1 MPSTVY
7 KGDLAEVTFGHETGI
22 VLSHGHFGGLAFSIA
37 TSEDVST
44 ITFSGAS
51 AGFFDS
57 LSQLKY
63 PKGMLA
69 GSRLR
74 VIGEG
79 NYNLDD
85 FGLGHIYTIVE
96 NSGTTIKVTPAM
108 KETGASASGDTLV
121 IESLATPTLDSGM
134 AYDDGAD
141 ASDETVLTD
150 QFVGLAA
157 TLSVPET
164 TVEVL
169 RSHVV
174 GVGRNVV
181 VQEPQKIVNS
191 GGSIETMMHS
201 ARWFY
206 YALGAE
212 AVIAPSALDSDHSG
226 VVDDGADV
234 KAIAAGD
241 TYVELGAAASGG
253 MPTVGEYIVV
263 VDNDEVLTPYEDEP
277 AARTKWGTTGNETQ
291 FHSSIRTE
299 MRRVIAT
306 DTTISTARR
315 IYVDDPFCF
324 DHAVKNGANGI
335 QAVNKLAFHDSSTNG
350 SPDFDTT
357 AATFGTITNRQK
369 RAMWTS
375 SQIPSFALEQSLR
388 THDVNSYGTGG
399 HSGTDTYT
407 GSQTNNAPGAA
418 NDSKQFTRVFRG
430 CKVKSFELKADAEA
444 AVMMKVDFDA
454 LNAYTD
460 TGRLED
466 VVLATATITVAD
478 GDATGGFT
486 AGQKIHI
493 ISSDG
498 TKRDYYISDN
508 NDGGP
513 ATGAAVTAGA
523 TLKSTG
529 SVTAGA
535 LTDSDTTGVAIGLN
549 FSADD
554 QNDILLD
561 LKAAIEHANGHN
573 GKITV
578 SAVPTSADGAQSIT
592 LTQTAAIPS
601 GNTIITEDISNTT
614 ATNFTGGQ
622 KKGDRFTAHRMF
634 ENVGN
639 GPSERKQAGI
649 APNTEKPFFYYNGT
663 ITAFGI
669 AIAQI
674 TNFSL
679 SGTNGIQT
687 LYTVRGNPQAESRN
701 AGGQSLEQVPFA
713 GSRNASLQVEGKV
726 EYEMNL
732 GIIVTDPL
740 LFHEFRTNRT
750 HGFSEPI
757 TLHLVKNGAGSN
769 REEVYV
775 VIDDYIISEAP
786 LQIPEDKG
794 PIKTD
799 LKILPKHVK
808 VIAYDT
814 LLHS

>member
-201 ARWFY
+201 ARWLY
-206 YALGAE
+206 YSLGSE
-212 AVIAPSALDSDHSG
+212 AVKTPSALHSDDSGSVDSG
-226 VVDDGADV
+226 ANT
-234 KAIAAGD
+234 KAISAGD
-241 TYVELGAAASGG
+241 SYIEFSGSVSGG
-253 MPTVGEYIVV
+253 MPSVGEYVFI
-263 VDNDEVLTPYEDEP
+263 DDATAVLTPFQAE
-277 AARTKWGTTGNETQ
+277 GTTAFPTGSETQ
-291 FHSSIRTE
+291 FHTVESNEI
-299 MRRVIAT
+299 RRVIAV
-306 DTTISTARR
+306 DTTVSGAHR
-315 IYVDDPFCF
+315 IHVDDPFCF
-324 DHAVKNGANGI
+324 DHASTGSAPVVK
-335 QAVNKLAFHDSSTNG
+335 KLAFDASSTNG
-350 SPDFDTT
+350 SPDFD
-357 AATFGTITNRQK
+357 ATSASFGNITNRQT
-369 RAMWTS
+369 RALFTGS
-375 SQIPSFALEQSLR
+375 RLPSFALEQSLR
-388 THDVNSYGTGG
+388 SRDIGSYGAE
-399 HSGTDTYT
+399 
-407 GSQTNNAPGAA
+407 QTSNAP
-418 NDSKQFTRVFRG
+418 NSTSDSKQFTRVFRG

-454 LNAYTD
+454 LSAYTD
-460 TGRLED
+460 TGRLETEA
-466 VVLATATITVAD
+466 ATGAITCAD
-478 GDATGGFT
+478 GDAAHGMAKNT
-486 AGQKIHI
+486 KINIVSTDGTSVDYI
-493 ISSDG
+493 ISA
-498 TKRDYYISDN
+498 T
-508 NDGGP
+508 NDSG
-513 ATGAAVTAGA
+513 AAHLSAITGASNVGGGTTATLTAGA
-523 TLKSTG
+523 DRAIAVGFDVSG
-529 SVTAGA
+529 G
-535 LTDSDTTGVAIGLN
+535 TT
-549 FSADD
+549 
-554 QNDILLD
+554 QNAFLVL
-561 LKAAIEHANGHN
+561 LKAAIEHANGHG
-573 GKITV
+573 GKIV
-578 SAVPTSADGAQSIT
+578 VGSVPVQANGNQSIT
-592 LTQTAAIPS
+592 LTQNTGGAS
-601 GNTIITEDISNTT
+601 GNTTIAESITNIT
-614 ATNFTGGQ
+614 ATSFTGGVD
-622 KKGDRFTAHRMF
+622 KSGDRYTAHRMF
-634 ENVGN
+634 ENTGN
-639 GPSERKQAGI
+639 SVINRKKSGI

-669 AIAQI
+669 ALAQI

-687 LYTVRGNPQAESRN
+687 LYTVRGNPLQETRNVSGEST
-701 AGGQSLEQVPFA
+701 EQVPFA

-757 TLHLVKNGAGSN
+757 TLHLVKNGAGAS
-769 REEVYV
+769 REEVRII
-775 VIDDYIISEAP
+775 IDDYILSEAP

-794 PIKTD
+794 PIKSD

-808 VIAYDT
+808 VVSHDT
-814 LLHS
+814 LLHF

>member
-37 TSEDVST
+37 TSGDVST

-57 LSQLKY
+57 SSQLKY

-74 VIGEG
+74 VIGGG
-79 NYNLDD
+79 NYDLDD

-108 KETGASASGDTLV
+108 KETGSSTTGDTLV
-121 IESLATPTLDSGM
+121 IESLSTPTLDQGM
-134 AYDDGAD
+134 AYNA
-141 ASDETVLTD
+141 AAEVSDETVLTD

-191 GGSIETMMHS
+191 GGSLETMMHS

-212 AVIAPSALDSDHSG
+212 AVVSPSALDSDDSG

-241 TYVELGAAASGG
+241 TYVELGAAVSGG
-253 MPTVGEYIVV
+253 LPDVGEYIVV

-277 AARTKWGTTGNETQ
+277 AARTKWTGTQTQ

-306 DTTISTARR
+306 DTTVGTAIR

-324 DHAVKNGANGI
+324 DHAVKDGSAGI
-335 QAVNKLAFHDSSTNG
+335 QAINKLAFHDSSTNG

-388 THDVNSYGTGG
+388 THDVGSFGTGG
-399 HSGTDTYT
+399 YA
-407 GSQTNNAPGAA
+407 GSQENNAPGDA

-444 AVMMKVDFDA
+444 AVMMKIDFDA

-460 TGRLED
+460 TGRLD
-466 VVLATATITVAD
+466 DAVAATATLTALSK
-478 GDATGGFT
+478 T
-486 AGQKIHI
+486 AGEANTRVLTL
-493 ISSDG
+493 SDG
-498 TKRDYYISDN
+498 TNTVNFTIDN
-508 NDGGP
+508 SLTTST
-513 ATGAAVTAGA
+513 ATKIAFGNANSNANQFATNIAAAVTAAKSASTLNMTAAVDGA
-523 TLKSTG
+523 TVTLTQDNTG
-529 SVTAGA
+529 AAGNTTPSGTAISDSV
-535 LTDSDTTGVAIGLN
+535 
-549 FSADD
+549 
-554 QNDILLD
+554 
-561 LKAAIEHANGHN
+561 
-573 GKITV
+573 
-578 SAVPTSADGAQSIT
+578 IT
-592 LTQTAAIPS
+592 LTAA
-601 GNTIITEDISNTT
+601 
-614 ATNFTGGQ
+614 FTGGQ

-639 GPSERKQAGI
+639 GPSERKAAGI

-669 AIAQI
+669 ALAQI

-701 AGGQSLEQVPFA
+701 AAGQSLEQVPFA

-750 HGFSEPI
+750 HGYSEPI
-757 TLHLVKNGAGSN
+757 TLHLVKNGAGAN

>member
-7 KGDLAEVTFGHETGI
+7 KGDLAEVAFGHETGI
-22 VLSHGHFGGLAFSIA
+22 VLTHGHFGALSFSIA
-37 TSEDVST
+37 TSGDVST
-44 ITFSGAS
+44 ITLSGGN
-51 AGFFDS
+51 AGFFDT
-57 LSQLKY
+57 LSRLKY
-63 PKGMLA
+63 PVGMLA

-74 VIGEG
+74 VIGGG
-79 NYNLDD
+79 NYDQDD

-108 KETGASASGDTLV
+108 QETGASASGDALV
-121 IESLATPTLDSGM
+121 IESLATPTLDSQM

-157 TLSVPET
+157 TLAVPET

-174 GVGRNVV
+174 GIGRNVV
-181 VQEPQKIVNS
+181 VQEPQKMVNA
-191 GGSIETMMHS
+191 GGSLETMMHS

-212 AVIAPSALDSDHSG
+212 AVIAPTALTSADSG

-241 TYVELGAAASGG
+241 TYVELGAAVSGG
-253 MPTVGEYIVV
+253 LPSVGQYIVV

-277 AARTKWGTTGNETQ
+277 TTRTKWTGTQTQ

-306 DTTISTARR
+306 DTTVGTAIR

-324 DHAVKNGANGI
+324 DHAVKDGSAGI
-335 QAVNKLAFHDSSTNG
+335 QRINKLAVDDASTNG
-350 SPDFDTT
+350 SPNFDTT
-357 AATFGTITNRQK
+357 AATYGTITNRQK
-369 RAMWTS
+369 RAMWTGS
-375 SQIPSFALEQSLR
+375 HIPSFSIEQSLR

-399 HSGTDTYT
+399 YT
-407 GSQTNNAPGAA
+407 SSQTNNAPGAA

-466 VVLATATITVAD
+466 VALATATITVTD
-478 GDATGGFT
+478 GDAANGMT
-486 AGQKIHI
+486 AAQKIHI

-498 TKRDYYISDN
+498 TQKDYYISDN

-513 ATGAAVTAGA
+513 ATGAVVSPGD

-529 SVTAGA
+529 SVVAGA
-535 LTDSDTTGVAIGLN
+535 LTSGATGVAIGLN
-549 FSADD
+549 LSADN
-554 QNDILLD
+554 QGTVLAD
-561 LKAAIEHANGHN
+561 LKAAIEHSNGHN

-578 SAVPTSADGAQSIT
+578 SAAPTPADGNQSIT
-592 LTQTAAIPS
+592 LTQIADTSS
-601 GNTIITEDISNTT
+601 GNTIITENIANIT
-614 ATNFTGGQ
+614 ATNFTGGK
-622 KKGDRFTAHRMF
+622 KKGDRYTAHRMF
-634 ENVGN
+634 ENIAN
-639 GPSERKQAGI
+639 GPSERKSAGI
-649 APNTEKPFFYYNGT
+649 APNTEKPFLYYNGT

-669 AIAQI
+669 ALAQI

-679 SGTNGIQT
+679 TGSNGIQT
-687 LYTVRGNPQAESRN
+687 LYTVRGNPLVESRN
-701 AGGQSLEQVPFA
+701 SAGESLEQVPFA
-713 GSRNASLQVEGKV
+713 GSRNPSLQVEGKV
-726 EYEMNL
+726 EYEMTL

-750 HGFSEPI
+750 HGYSEPI
-757 TLHLVKNGAGSN
+757 TLHLVKNGAGSD

-794 PIKTD
+794 PIKSE
-799 LKILPKHVK
+799 LKIKPKHVK

>member
-22 VLSHGHFGGLAFSIA
+22 VLTHGHFGGLAFSIA
-37 TSEDVST
+37 TSGDVST

-57 LSQLKY
+57 SSQLKY

-74 VIGEG
+74 VIGGG
-79 NYNLDD
+79 NYDLDD

-108 KETGASASGDTLV
+108 KETGSSTTGDTLV
-121 IESLATPTLDSGM
+121 IESLSTPTLDQEM
-134 AYDDGAD
+134 AYNQSSTL
-141 ASDETVLTD
+141 SDETVLTD

-191 GGSIETMMHS
+191 GGSLETMMHS

-212 AVIAPSALDSDHSG
+212 AVIAPTALTSADSG

-241 TYVELGAAASGG
+241 TYVELGAAPSGG
-253 MPTVGEYIVV
+253 LPNPGQYIVV

-277 AARTKWGTTGNETQ
+277 TTRVKWGTTGNETQ

-324 DHAVKNGANGI
+324 DHAVKDGSNGI
-335 QAVNKLAFHDSSTNG
+335 QRINKLAVDDASANG
-350 SPDFDTT
+350 SPNFDTT

-388 THDVNSYGTGG
+388 THDVESFGTGG
-399 HSGTDTYT
+399 YA
-407 GSQTNNAPGAA
+407 GSQANNAPGAA

-460 TGRLED
+460 TGRLENTA
-466 VVLATATITVAD
+466 ATATLTALSKTSGQANTRVLTLNDGSNTVNFTIDNSLTTSTATKIAFGNANSNANQFAANIVAAVAAAKAATTLNMTAVAD
-478 GDATGGFT
+478 GATVTLTQDVGGAAGNTTPSGT
-486 AGQKIHI
+486 A
-493 ISSDG
+493 
-498 TKRDYYISDN
+498 ISD
-508 NDGGP
+508 
-513 ATGAAVTAGA
+513 
-523 TLKSTG
+523 
-529 SVTAGA
+529 SV
-535 LTDSDTTGVAIGLN
+535 
-549 FSADD
+549 
-554 QNDILLD
+554 
-561 LKAAIEHANGHN
+561 
-573 GKITV
+573 
-578 SAVPTSADGAQSIT
+578 IT
-592 LTQTAAIPS
+592 LTAA
-601 GNTIITEDISNTT
+601 
-614 ATNFTGGQ
+614 FTGGET
-622 KKGDRFTAHRMF
+622 KGDRFTAHRMF

-639 GPSERKQAGI
+639 GPLERKAAGI
-649 APNTEKPFFYYNGT
+649 APDTEKPFFYYNGT

-669 AIAQI
+669 ALAQI

-701 AGGQSLEQVPFA
+701 AAGQSLEQVPFA

>member
-22 VLSHGHFGGLAFSIA
+22 VLTHGHFGGLAFSIA
-37 TSEDVST
+37 TSGDVST

-57 LSQLKY
+57 SSQLKY

-74 VIGEG
+74 VIGGG
-79 NYNLDD
+79 NYDLDD

-108 KETGASASGDTLV
+108 KETGSSTTGDTLV
-121 IESLATPTLDSGM
+121 IESLSTPTLDQEM
-134 AYDDGAD
+134 AYNQSSTL
-141 ASDETVLTD
+141 SDETVLTD

-191 GGSIETMMHS
+191 GGSLETMMHS

-212 AVIAPSALDSDHSG
+212 AVIAPTALTSADSG

-253 MPTVGEYIVV
+253 LPSVGQYIVV

-277 AARTKWGTTGNETQ
+277 TTRAKWGTTGNETQ

-306 DTTISTARR
+306 DTTVGTAIR

-324 DHAVKNGANGI
+324 DHAVKDGSNGI
-335 QAVNKLAFHDSSTNG
+335 QRINKLAVDDASANG
-350 SPDFDTT
+350 SPNFDTT

-388 THDVNSYGTGG
+388 THDVESFGTGG
-399 HSGTDTYT
+399 YA
-407 GSQTNNAPGAA
+407 GSQANNAPGAA

-460 TGRLED
+460 TGRLENTA
-466 VVLATATITVAD
+466 ATATLTALSKTSGQANTRVLTLNDGSNTVNFTIDNSLTTSTATKIAFGNANSNANQFAANIVAAVAAAKAATTLNMTAVAD
-478 GDATGGFT
+478 GATVTLTQDVGGAAGNTTPSGT
-486 AGQKIHI
+486 A
-493 ISSDG
+493 
-498 TKRDYYISDN
+498 ISD
-508 NDGGP
+508 
-513 ATGAAVTAGA
+513 
-523 TLKSTG
+523 
-529 SVTAGA
+529 SV
-535 LTDSDTTGVAIGLN
+535 
-549 FSADD
+549 
-554 QNDILLD
+554 
-561 LKAAIEHANGHN
+561 
-573 GKITV
+573 
-578 SAVPTSADGAQSIT
+578 IT
-592 LTQTAAIPS
+592 LTAA
-601 GNTIITEDISNTT
+601 
-614 ATNFTGGQ
+614 FTGGET
-622 KKGDRFTAHRMF
+622 KGDRFTAHRMF

-639 GPSERKQAGI
+639 GPLERKAAGI
-649 APNTEKPFFYYNGT
+649 APDTEKPFFYYNGT

-669 AIAQI
+669 ALAQI

-701 AGGQSLEQVPFA
+701 AAGQSLEQVPFA

>member
-37 TSEDVST
+37 TSGDVST

-57 LSQLKY
+57 SSQLKY

-74 VIGEG
+74 VIGGG
-79 NYNLDD
+79 NYDLDD

-108 KETGASASGDTLV
+108 KETGSSTTGDTLV
-121 IESLATPTLDSGM
+121 IESLSTPTLDQGM
-134 AYDDGAD
+134 AYNA
-141 ASDETVLTD
+141 AAEVSDETVLTD

-191 GGSIETMMHS
+191 GGSLETMMHS

-212 AVIAPSALDSDHSG
+212 AVVSPSALDSDDSG

-241 TYVELGAAASGG
+241 TYVELGATASGG
-253 MPTVGEYIVV
+253 LPTVGEYIVV

-277 AARTKWGTTGNETQ
+277 AARTKWTGTQTQ

-306 DTTISTARR
+306 DTTVGTAIR

-324 DHAVKNGANGI
+324 DHAVKDGSAGI
-335 QAVNKLAFHDSSTNG
+335 QAINKLAFHDSSTNG

-388 THDVNSYGTGG
+388 THDVGSFGTGG
-399 HSGTDTYT
+399 YA
-407 GSQTNNAPGAA
+407 GSQENNAPGDA

-444 AVMMKVDFDA
+444 AVMMKIDFDA

-460 TGRLED
+460 TGRLD
-466 VVLATATITVAD
+466 DAVAATATLTALSK
-478 GDATGGFT
+478 T
-486 AGQKIHI
+486 AGEANTRVLTL
-493 ISSDG
+493 SDG
-498 TKRDYYISDN
+498 TNTVNFTIDN
-508 NDGGP
+508 SLTTST
-513 ATGAAVTAGA
+513 ATKIAFGNANSNANQFATNIAAAVTAAKSASTLNMTAAVDGA
-523 TLKSTG
+523 TVTLTQDNTG
-529 SVTAGA
+529 AAGNTTPSGTAISDSV
-535 LTDSDTTGVAIGLN
+535 
-549 FSADD
+549 
-554 QNDILLD
+554 
-561 LKAAIEHANGHN
+561 
-573 GKITV
+573 
-578 SAVPTSADGAQSIT
+578 IT
-592 LTQTAAIPS
+592 LTAA
-601 GNTIITEDISNTT
+601 
-614 ATNFTGGQ
+614 FTGGQ

-639 GPSERKQAGI
+639 GPSERKAAGI

-669 AIAQI
+669 ALAQI

-701 AGGQSLEQVPFA
+701 AAGQSLEQVPFA

-750 HGFSEPI
+750 HGYSEPI
-757 TLHLVKNGAGSN
+757 TLHLVKNGAGAN

>member
-1 MPSTVY
+1 
-7 KGDLAEVTFGHETGI
+7 
-22 VLSHGHFGGLAFSIA
+22 
-37 TSEDVST
+37 
-44 ITFSGAS
+44 
-51 AGFFDS
+51 
-57 LSQLKY
+57 
-63 PKGMLA
+63 
-69 GSRLR
+69 
-74 VIGEG
+74 
-79 NYNLDD
+79 
-85 FGLGHIYTIVE
+85 
-96 NSGTTIKVTPAM
+96 
-108 KETGASASGDTLV
+108 
-121 IESLATPTLDSGM
+121 
-134 AYDDGAD
+134 
-141 ASDETVLTD
+141 
-150 QFVGLAA
+150 
-157 TLSVPET
+157 
-164 TVEVL
+164 
-169 RSHVV
+169 
-174 GVGRNVV
+174 
-181 VQEPQKIVNS
+181 
-191 GGSIETMMHS
+191 
-201 ARWFY
+201 
-206 YALGAE
+206 
-212 AVIAPSALDSDHSG
+212 
-226 VVDDGADV
+226 
-234 KAIAAGD
+234 
-241 TYVELGAAASGG
+241 
-253 MPTVGEYIVV
+253 
-263 VDNDEVLTPYEDEP
+263 
-277 AARTKWGTTGNETQ
+277 
-291 FHSSIRTE
+291 
-299 MRRVIAT
+299 
-306 DTTISTARR
+306 
-315 IYVDDPFCF
+315 
-324 DHAVKNGANGI
+324 
-335 QAVNKLAFHDSSTNG
+335 
-350 SPDFDTT
+350 
-357 AATFGTITNRQK
+357 
-369 RAMWTS
+369 MWTS

-399 HSGTDTYT
+399 YV
-407 GSQTNNAPGAA
+407 GSQTNNAPGDA

-498 TKRDYYISDN
+498 TKKDYYISDN

-513 ATGAAVTAGA
+513 ATGAVVAAGN

-529 SVTAGA
+529 PVTAGA
-535 LTDSDTTGVAIGLN
+535 LTDSDTTGVAIGLD
-549 FSADD
+549 FSADT
-554 QNDILLD
+554 QATMLAD

-578 SAVPTSADGAQSIT
+578 SGVSGTGDGNQTIT
-592 LTQTAAIPS
+592 LTQAVATTGTS
-601 GNTIITEDISNTT
+601 GNTTITENIDNTT
-614 ATNFTGGQ
+614 ATNFTGG
-622 KKGDRFTAHRMF
+622 KNIGDRFTAHRMF

-639 GPSERKQAGI
+639 GPSERKVAGI

-669 AIAQI
+669 ALAQI

-701 AGGQSLEQVPFA
+701 AAGQSLEQVPFA

-750 HGFSEPI
+750 HGYSEPI
-757 TLHLVKNGAGSN
+757 TLHLVKNGAGAN

>member
-37 TSEDVST
+37 TSGDVST

-57 LSQLKY
+57 SSQLKY

-74 VIGEG
+74 VIGGG
-79 NYNLDD
+79 NYDLDD

-108 KETGASASGDTLV
+108 KETGSSTTGDTLV
-121 IESLATPTLDSGM
+121 IESLSTPTLDQGM
-134 AYDDGAD
+134 AYNA
-141 ASDETVLTD
+141 AAEVSDETVLTD

-191 GGSIETMMHS
+191 GGSLETMMHS

-212 AVIAPSALDSDHSG
+212 AVVSPSALDSDDSG

-241 TYVELGAAASGG
+241 TYVELGATASGG
-253 MPTVGEYIVV
+253 LPTVGEYIVV

-277 AARTKWGTTGNETQ
+277 TTRTKWGTTGNETQ

-306 DTTISTARR
+306 DTTVGTAIR

-324 DHAVKNGANGI
+324 DHAVKDGSAGI
-335 QAVNKLAFHDSSTNG
+335 QAINKLAFHDSSTNG

-388 THDVNSYGTGG
+388 THDVGSFGTGG
-399 HSGTDTYT
+399 YA
-407 GSQTNNAPGAA
+407 GSQENNAPGDA

-444 AVMMKVDFDA
+444 AVMMKIDFDA

-460 TGRLED
+460 TGRLD
-466 VVLATATITVAD
+466 DAVAATATLTALSK
-478 GDATGGFT
+478 T
-486 AGQKIHI
+486 AGEANTRVLTL
-493 ISSDG
+493 SDG
-498 TKRDYYISDN
+498 TNTVNFTIDN
-508 NDGGP
+508 SLTTST
-513 ATGAAVTAGA
+513 ATKIAFGNANSNANQFATNIAAAVTAAKSASTLNMTAAVDGA
-523 TLKSTG
+523 TVTLTQDNTG
-529 SVTAGA
+529 AAGNTTPSGTAISDSV
-535 LTDSDTTGVAIGLN
+535 
-549 FSADD
+549 
-554 QNDILLD
+554 
-561 LKAAIEHANGHN
+561 
-573 GKITV
+573 
-578 SAVPTSADGAQSIT
+578 IT
-592 LTQTAAIPS
+592 LTAA
-601 GNTIITEDISNTT
+601 
-614 ATNFTGGQ
+614 FTGGQ

-639 GPSERKQAGI
+639 GPSERKAAGI

-701 AGGQSLEQVPFA
+701 AAGQSLEQVPFA

-750 HGFSEPI
+750 HGYSEPI
-757 TLHLVKNGAGSN
+757 TLHLVKNGAGAN

>member
-37 TSEDVST
+37 TSGDVST

-57 LSQLKY
+57 SSQLKY

-74 VIGEG
+74 VIGGG
-79 NYNLDD
+79 NYDLDD

-108 KETGASASGDTLV
+108 KETGSSTTGDTLV
-121 IESLATPTLDSGM
+121 IESLSTPTLDQGM
-134 AYDDGAD
+134 AYNA
-141 ASDETVLTD
+141 AAEVSDETVLTD

-157 TLSVPET
+157 TLAVPET

-174 GVGRNVV
+174 GIGRNVV

-191 GGSIETMMHS
+191 GGSLETMMHS

-212 AVIAPSALDSDHSG
+212 AVAAPSTTKATVSPT
-226 VVDDGADV
+226 AA
-234 KAIAAGD
+234 AIAAGD
-241 TYVELGAAASGG
+241 TYVSFGSSISND
-253 MPTVGEYIVV
+253 PNIGEYIVV
-263 VDNDEVLTPYEDEP
+263 EDTDEVLTPMENDP
-277 AARTKWGTTGNETQ
+277 GSGSRTKWTGTQTQ

-299 MRRVIAT
+299 VRRVIAK
-306 DTTISTARR
+306 DTTISTDIR

-324 DHAVKNGANGI
+324 DHAAGKTVK
-335 QAVNKLAFHDSSTNG
+335 VVAFEDAATNG
-350 SPDFDTT
+350 SPNFDTT

-388 THDVNSYGTGG
+388 THDVGSFGTG
-399 HSGTDTYT
+399 SYV
-407 GSQTNNAPGAA
+407 GSQENNAPGAA

-460 TGRLED
+460 TGRLD
-466 VVLATATITVAD
+466 DAVAATATLTALSK
-478 GDATGGFT
+478 T
-486 AGQKIHI
+486 AGQANTRVLTL
-493 ISSDG
+493 SDG
-498 TKRDYYISDN
+498 TNTVNFTIDN
-508 NDGGP
+508 TLTTST
-513 ATGAAVTAGA
+513 ATKIAFGNANSNANQFATNIAAAVTAA
-523 TLKSTG
+523 KSASTLNM
-529 SVTAGA
+529 TA
-535 LTDSDTTGVAIGLN
+535 V
-549 FSADD
+549 
-554 QNDILLD
+554 
-561 LKAAIEHANGHN
+561 
-573 GKITV
+573 
-578 SAVPTSADGAQSIT
+578 ADGATVTLTQDNTGAAGNTTPSGTAISDSVIT
-592 LTQTAAIPS
+592 LTAS
-601 GNTIITEDISNTT
+601 FS
-614 ATNFTGGQ
+614 GGQ

-639 GPSERKQAGI
+639 GPSERKVAGI

-669 AIAQI
+669 ALAQI

-701 AGGQSLEQVPFA
+701 AAGQSLEQVPFA

-750 HGFSEPI
+750 HGYSEPI

>member
-37 TSEDVST
+37 TSGDVST

-57 LSQLKY
+57 LSRLRY
-63 PKGMLA
+63 PVGMLA

-74 VIGEG
+74 VIGGGDYEQ
-79 NYNLDD
+79 DD

-108 KETGASASGDTLV
+108 KETGASASGDSLV

-181 VQEPQKIVNS
+181 VQEPQKMVNS
-191 GGSIETMMHS
+191 GGSLETMMHS

-212 AVIAPSALDSDHSG
+212 AVVAPST
-226 VVDDGADV
+226 V
-234 KAIAAGD
+234 KATVSPTAAAIAAGD
-241 TYVELGAAASGG
+241 TYVSFGSAISNDPL
-253 MPTVGEYIVV
+253 VGEYIVV
-263 VDNDEVLTPYEDEP
+263 EDTDEVVTPYEDEP
-277 AARTKWGTTGNETQ
+277 AARTKWTGTQTQ

-299 MRRVIAT
+299 MRRVIAIDET
-306 DTTISTARR
+306 VSADRR

-324 DHAVKNGANGI
+324 DHTAGKTVK
-335 QAVNKLAFHDSSTNG
+335 VVAFEDAATNG
-350 SPDFDTT
+350 SPNFDTT

-407 GSQTNNAPGAA
+407 GSQTNNAPGDA

-466 VVLATATITVAD
+466 VVLATATITVTD
-478 GDATGGFT
+478 GDAANGMT
-486 AGQKIHI
+486 AAQKIHI
-493 ISSDG
+493 VSSDG
-498 TKRDYYISDN
+498 TKKDYFISDN

-513 ATGAAVTAGA
+513 ATGAVVAAGD

-529 SVTAGA
+529 SVVAGA
-535 LTDSDTTGVAIGLN
+535 VTDSDTTGVAIGLN
-549 FSADD
+549 LAADT
-554 QNDILLD
+554 QSTMLAD

-578 SAVPTSADGAQSIT
+578 SAVSGTGDGNQTIT
-592 LTQTAAIPS
+592 LTQVAAIPS
-601 GNTIITEDISNTT
+601 GNTTITENIANTA

-639 GPSERKQAGI
+639 GPSERKAAGI

-669 AIAQI
+669 ALAQI

-750 HGFSEPI
+750 HGYSEPI
-757 TLHLVKNGAGSN
+757 TLHLVKNGAGAN

>member
-37 TSEDVST
+37 TSGDVST

-57 LSQLKY
+57 SSQLKY

-74 VIGEG
+74 VIGGG
-79 NYNLDD
+79 NYDLDD

-108 KETGASASGDTLV
+108 KETGSSTTGDTLV
-121 IESLATPTLDSGM
+121 IESLSTPTLDQGM
-134 AYDDGAD
+134 AYNA
-141 ASDETVLTD
+141 AAEVSDETVLTD

-191 GGSIETMMHS
+191 GGSLETMMHS

-212 AVIAPSALDSDHSG
+212 AVVSPSALDSDDSG

-241 TYVELGAAASGG
+241 TYVELGAAVSGG
-253 MPTVGEYIVV
+253 LPSVGQYIVV

-277 AARTKWGTTGNETQ
+277 TTRTKWGTTGNETQ

-306 DTTISTARR
+306 DTTVGTAIR

-324 DHAVKNGANGI
+324 DHAVKDGSAGI
-335 QAVNKLAFHDSSTNG
+335 QAINKLAFHDSSTNG

-388 THDVNSYGTGG
+388 THDVGSFGTGG
-399 HSGTDTYT
+399 YA
-407 GSQTNNAPGAA
+407 GSQENNAPGDA

-444 AVMMKVDFDA
+444 AVMMKIDFDA

-460 TGRLED
+460 TGRLD
-466 VVLATATITVAD
+466 DAVAATATLTALSK
-478 GDATGGFT
+478 T
-486 AGQKIHI
+486 AGEANTRVLTL
-493 ISSDG
+493 SDG
-498 TKRDYYISDN
+498 TNTVNFTIDN
-508 NDGGP
+508 SLTTST
-513 ATGAAVTAGA
+513 ATKIAFGNANSNANQFATNIAAAVTAAKSASTLNMTAAVDGA
-523 TLKSTG
+523 TVTLTQDNTG
-529 SVTAGA
+529 AAGNTTPSGTAISDSV
-535 LTDSDTTGVAIGLN
+535 
-549 FSADD
+549 
-554 QNDILLD
+554 
-561 LKAAIEHANGHN
+561 
-573 GKITV
+573 
-578 SAVPTSADGAQSIT
+578 IT
-592 LTQTAAIPS
+592 LTAA
-601 GNTIITEDISNTT
+601 
-614 ATNFTGGQ
+614 FTGGET
-622 KKGDRFTAHRMF
+622 KGDRFTAHRMF

-639 GPSERKQAGI
+639 GPSERKAAGI

-669 AIAQI
+669 ALAQI

-701 AGGQSLEQVPFA
+701 AAGQSLEQVPFA

-750 HGFSEPI
+750 HGYSEPI

>member
-37 TSEDVST
+37 TSGDVST

-57 LSQLKY
+57 SSQLKY
-63 PKGMLA
+63 PAGMLA

-74 VIGEG
+74 VIGG
-79 NYNLDD
+79 GDYNLDD

-108 KETGASASGDTLV
+108 KETGGSATGDTLV

-134 AYDDGAD
+134 AYDESSVD
-141 ASDETVLTD
+141 SDETVLTD

-157 TLSVPET
+157 TLAVPET

-174 GVGRNVV
+174 GIGRNVV

-191 GGSIETMMHS
+191 GGSLETMMHS

-212 AVIAPSALDSDHSG
+212 AIDEPSTVKATITG
-226 VVDDGADV
+226 VTAF
-234 KAIAAGD
+234 AIAAGD
-241 TYVELGAAASGG
+241 TYVSFGTGTMAN
-253 MPTVGEYIVV
+253 PPVVGEYIVV
-263 VDNDEVLTPYEDEP
+263 VDTDAVSTPYQDQVDSP
-277 AARTKWGTTGNETQ
+277 TKWTGTQTQ
-291 FHSSIRTE
+291 FHTSERGE
-299 MRRVIAT
+299 MRRVIAI
-306 DTTISTARR
+306 DTTIASDKR

-324 DHAVKNGANGI
+324 DHDAGKTVK
-335 QAVNKLAFHDSSTNG
+335 VVAFDDASSNG
-350 SPDFDTT
+350 SPNFDTT

-375 SQIPSFALEQSLR
+375 SKVPSFALEQSLR
-388 THDVNSYGTGG
+388 SHDVGSFGAGG
-399 HSGTDTYT
+399 YA
-407 GSQTNNAPGAA
+407 GSQLNNAPGAS

-444 AVMMKVDFDA
+444 AVMMKVDFDS
-454 LNAYTD
+454 LFAYTD

-466 VVLATATITVAD
+466 SANATATITVAD

-498 TKRDYYISDN
+498 TKKDYFISDN
-508 NDGGP
+508 NNGGP
-513 ATGAAVTAGA
+513 ATGAVVAAGD
-523 TLKSTG
+523 TLKTSG
-529 SVTAGA
+529 SVVAGA
-535 LTDSDTTGVAIGLN
+535 LTSGATGVAIGLN

-561 LKAAIEHANGHN
+561 LKAAIEHSNGHN

-578 SAVPTSADGAQSIT
+578 SAVPTSANGNQSIT
-592 LTQTAAIPS
+592 LTQAVATTGTS
-601 GNTIITEDISNTT
+601 GDTTITENIDNTT
-614 ATNFTGGQ
+614 ATNFTGG
-622 KKGDRFTAHRMF
+622 KNKGDRYTAHRMF

-639 GPSERKQAGI
+639 GPVERKAAGI

-669 AIAQI
+669 ALAQI

-679 SGTNGIQT
+679 SGSNGIQT

-750 HGFSEPI
+750 HGYSEPI
-757 TLHLVKNGAGSN
+757 TLHLVKNGAGAN

>member
-1 MPSTVY
+1 MTYNQSST
-7 KGDLAEVTFGHETGI
+7 L
-22 VLSHGHFGGLAFSIA
+22 
-37 TSEDVST
+37 
-44 ITFSGAS
+44 
-51 AGFFDS
+51 
-57 LSQLKY
+57 
-63 PKGMLA
+63 
-69 GSRLR
+69 
-74 VIGEG
+74 
-79 NYNLDD
+79 
-85 FGLGHIYTIVE
+85 
-96 NSGTTIKVTPAM
+96 
-108 KETGASASGDTLV
+108 
-121 IESLATPTLDSGM
+121 
-134 AYDDGAD
+134 
-141 ASDETVLTD
+141 SDETVLTD

-191 GGSIETMMHS
+191 GGSLETMMHS

-212 AVIAPSALDSDHSG
+212 AVIAPTALTSADSG

-241 TYVELGAAASGG
+241 TYVELGAAVSGG
-253 MPTVGEYIVV
+253 LPSPGQYIVV

-277 AARTKWGTTGNETQ
+277 TTRVKWGTTGNETQ

-306 DTTISTARR
+306 DTTVGTAIR

-324 DHAVKNGANGI
+324 DHAVKDGGNGI
-335 QAVNKLAFHDSSTNG
+335 QRINKLAVDDASANG
-350 SPDFDTT
+350 SPNFDTT

-375 SQIPSFALEQSLR
+375 SQLPSFALEQSFR
-388 THDVNSYGTGG
+388 THDVGSYGTGG
-399 HSGTDTYT
+399 YA
-407 GSQTNNAPGAA
+407 GSQANNAPGAA

-460 TGRLED
+460 TGRLENTA
-466 VVLATATITVAD
+466 ATATLTALSKTSGQANTRVLTLNDGSNTVNFTIDNSLTTSTATKIAFGNANSNANQFATNIVAAVAAAKAATTLNMTAVAD
-478 GDATGGFT
+478 GATVTLTQDVGGAAGNTTPSGT
-486 AGQKIHI
+486 A
-493 ISSDG
+493 
-498 TKRDYYISDN
+498 ISD
-508 NDGGP
+508 
-513 ATGAAVTAGA
+513 
-523 TLKSTG
+523 
-529 SVTAGA
+529 SV
-535 LTDSDTTGVAIGLN
+535 
-549 FSADD
+549 
-554 QNDILLD
+554 
-561 LKAAIEHANGHN
+561 
-573 GKITV
+573 
-578 SAVPTSADGAQSIT
+578 IT
-592 LTQTAAIPS
+592 LTAA
-601 GNTIITEDISNTT
+601 
-614 ATNFTGGQ
+614 FTGGET
-622 KKGDRFTAHRMF
+622 KGDRFTAHRMF

-639 GPSERKQAGI
+639 GPLERKAAGI
-649 APNTEKPFFYYNGT
+649 APDTEKPFFYYNGT

-669 AIAQI
+669 ALAQI

-679 SGTNGIQT
+679 TGSNGIQT

-701 AGGQSLEQVPFA
+701 AAGQSIEQVPFA

-726 EYEMNL
+726 EYEMSL

-750 HGFSEPI
+750 HGYSEPI

-775 VIDDYIISEAP
+775 VIDDYILSEAP

-794 PIKTD
+794 PIKSE